1 MKSHDDL
8 KMYTLRH
15 FSFYAGVI
23 VVLGIALGIASNT
36 MEWSYDLKFGAAAI
50 TGLAVCAIA
59 MREGL
64 FAPARPS
71 GKPRRHSHR
80 I

>member
-1 MKSHDDL
+1 MMKSHDDL

-36 MEWSYDLKFGAAAI
+36 MEWSYDL
-50 TGLAVCAIA
+50 
-59 MREGL
+59 
-64 FAPARPS
+64 
-71 GKPRRHSHR
+71 
-80 I
+80 